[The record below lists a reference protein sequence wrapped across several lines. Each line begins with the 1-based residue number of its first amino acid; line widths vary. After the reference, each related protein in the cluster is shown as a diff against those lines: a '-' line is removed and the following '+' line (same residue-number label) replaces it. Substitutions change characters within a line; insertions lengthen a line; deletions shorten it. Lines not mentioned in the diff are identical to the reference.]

1 MFRVFADATPFN
13 SQSRFWHPTPLE
25 QKKKKANQEKK
36 QCGRNV
42 FESPCQSFGGCH
54 LHFKQTVKA
63 SWSWL
68 PSNSLFATM
77 WQGGHVG
84 NQFNT
89 IFSRRIYMK
98 MEMLWSWPPSW
109 SPLCHV
115 QTITFD
121 MPLWT
126 RSLLWL
132 GIFYPTCEV
141 KQINLNVHFSNLIV
155 NSSHCRPLNPWKSIT
170 RKIAKIS
177 PSKYQ
182 PPKLVT
188 QNTLPLNRPPNLIP
202 QGLVLGNSLK

>member
-1 MFRVFADATPFN
+1 MQLRLTHKAVSDI
-13 SQSRFWHPTPLE
+13 PTPLE
-25 QKKKKANQEKK
+25 QKKKN
-36 QCGRNV
+36 
-42 FESPCQSFGGCH
+42 
-54 LHFKQTVKA
+54 KQTKKKKSVVATCLKVLASHSVAVICISSKQSKPA

-68 PSNSLFATM
+68 PSNSWFATM

-84 NQFNT
+84 SQFNT

-121 MPLWT
+121 MPLRT
-126 RSLLWL
+126 PSLLWL

-202 QGLVLGNSLK
+202 QGLVLGNSRK